1 MTLATPAAPGRMP
14 VIPGSFAYHR
24 PTSIK
29 EAVGLLAQLGDEGRA
44 LAGGHSLI
52 PMMKLRLAT
61 PAHLVDL
68 AGIAELTG
76 ARPDGNDIVI
86 GAMTTQHEL
95 VGSALLSTKI
105 PILRETSL
113 QIADP
118 QVRYLGTLGGNV
130 ANGDPGNDMPAVMMC
145 LGASYHV
152 TGKGGERR
160 IAARD
165 FYQGAY
171 FTALETG
178 DVLTAIRI
186 PVPPAGHG
194 YAYEKLKRKIGDYA
208 TAAAAVVLTLNG
220 CKVAS
225 CSIGLTN
232 VAETPLWAQEAE
244 KILVGSA
251 LDAATVKK
259 AVAAAE
265 AITAP
270 ATDARGP
277 AHYRTKMAGVMLT
290 RALAAAKSR
299 ARG

>member
-1 MTLATPAAPGRMP
+1 M
-14 VIPGSFAYHR
+14 IPGAFAYHR
-24 PTSIK
+24 PTSVK
-29 EAVGLLAQLGDEGRA
+29 EAVGLLAQLGDDGRA

-61 PAHLVDL
+61 PANLVDL
-68 AGIAELTG
+68 AAIAELKG
-76 ARPDGNDIVI
+76 VRADGNDIVI

-95 VGSALLSTKI
+95 IGSDLLAAKL
-105 PILRETSL
+105 PILRETSE

-118 QVRYLGTLGGNV
+118 QVRYLGTLGGNI

-145 LGASYHV
+145 LGATYHV
-152 TGKGGERR
+152 MGKSGERR

-171 FTALETG
+171 FTALEAG

-186 PVPPAGHG
+186 PVPAAGHG

-208 TAAAAVVLTLNG
+208 TAAAAVVLTMTG
-220 CKVAS
+220 GKVGT

-232 VAETPLWAQEAE
+232 VAETPLWAQEAA
-244 KILVGSA
+244 KILVGST

-270 ATDARGP
+270 AADARGP
-277 AHYRTKMAGVMLT
+277 AQYRTKMAGVMLT
-290 RALAAAKSR
+290 RALAGAKTR

>member
-1 MTLATPAAPGRMP
+1 

-24 PTSIK
+24 PTSVK
-29 EAVGLLAQLGDEGRA
+29 EAVSLLAQWGDDGRA

-52 PMMKLRLAT
+52 PMMKLRLAM

-68 AGIAELTG
+68 AGISELKG
-76 ARPDGNDIVI
+76 VQADGNDVVI
-86 GAMTTQHEL
+86 GAMVTQHEL
-95 VGSALLSTKI
+95 VASELLTAKV
-105 PILRETSL
+105 PLLRETSL
-113 QIADP
+113 QVADP
-118 QVRYLGTLGGNV
+118 QVRYVGTIGGNV

-152 TGKGGERR
+152 TGQGGESR

-178 DVLTAIRI
+178 NVLTAVRI

-208 TAAAAVVLTLNG
+208 TAAAAAVLTMAG
-220 CKVAS
+220 GKVAT

-232 VAETPLWAQEAE
+232 VAETPLWAEEAAH
-244 KILVGSA
+244 ILVGST

-290 RALAAAKSR
+290 RALARASSR

>member
-1 MTLATPAAPGRMP
+1 M
-14 VIPGSFAYHR
+14 IPGPFAYHR
-24 PTSIK
+24 PQSVT
-29 EAVGLLAQLGDEGRA
+29 EAVSMLSDLGEDARA

-68 AGIAELTG
+68 AGVADLKFIRADG
-76 ARPDGNDIVI
+76 ADIVI

-95 VGSALLSTKI
+95 IGSDLLTGKL
-105 PILRETSL
+105 PLLREAAL
-113 QIADP
+113 VIADP
-118 QVRYLGTLGGNV
+118 QVRYAGTLGGNV

-145 LGASYHV
+145 LGATYEIA
-152 TGKGGERR
+152 GKSARRR
-160 IAARD
+160 IPARA

-171 FTALETG
+171 LTALEAG
-178 DVLTAIRI
+178 EILTAVRI
-186 PVPPAGHG
+186 PAPPAGHG
-194 YAYEKLKRKIGDYA
+194 FAYEKLKRKIGDYA
-208 TAAAAVVLTLNG
+208 TAAAAVVLSMSG
-220 CKVAS
+220 GRVAA

-232 VAETPLWAQEAE
+232 VAETPLWAEEAG
-244 KILVGSA
+244 KILAGSG
-251 LDAATVKK
+251 LDAATVKQ

-290 RALAAAKSR
+290 RALAR
-299 ARG
+299 AQARAGA

>member
-1 MTLATPAAPGRMP
+1 

-24 PTSIK
+24 PTTVS
-29 EAVGLLAQLGDEGRA
+29 EAVGMLADLGDDARA

-68 AGIAELTG
+68 ARIAELKG
-76 ARPDGNDIVI
+76 IRAEGGDLVI

-95 VGSALLSTKI
+95 IGSDLAGKVPL
-105 PILRETSL
+105 LRETSL
-113 QIADP
+113 VIADP
-118 QVRYLGTLGGNV
+118 QVRYAGTLGGNV
-130 ANGDPGNDMPAVMMC
+130 ANGDPGNDMPGVMLC
-145 LGASYHV
+145 LGAAYEV
-152 TGKGGERR
+152 VGKGGQRR
-160 IAARD
+160 IPARE

-171 FTALETG
+171 FTALEPG
-178 DVLTAIRI
+178 EILTAVRV

-194 YAYEKLKRKIGDYA
+194 FAYEKLKRKVGDYA
-208 TAAAAVVLTLNG
+208 TAAAAVVLSMNG
-220 CKVAS
+220 GRVAS

-232 VAETPLWAQEAE
+232 VAETPLWAEEAG
-244 KILVGSA
+244 KILAGSA

-270 ATDARGP
+270 AADARGP
-277 AHYRTKMAGVMLT
+277 AHYRTKMAGVMLA
-290 RALAAAKSR
+290 RALER
-299 ARG
+299 ARARAAG

>member
-1 MTLATPAAPGRMP
+1 
-14 VIPGSFAYHR
+14 
-24 PTSIK
+24 
-29 EAVGLLAQLGDEGRA
+29 
-44 LAGGHSLI
+44 
-52 PMMKLRLAT
+52 
-61 PAHLVDL
+61 
-68 AGIAELTG
+68 
-76 ARPDGNDIVI
+76 
-86 GAMTTQHEL
+86 MTTQHDL
-95 VGSALLSTKI
+95 IGSDLLGTKI

-145 LGASYHV
+145 LGATFHV
-152 TGKGGERR
+152 IGAKGERR
-160 IAARD
+160 IAARE

-186 PVPPAGHG
+186 PVPAAGHG

-208 TAAAAVVLTLNG
+208 TAAAAVVLTMTG
-220 CKVAS
+220 GKVGT

-232 VAETPLWAQEAE
+232 VAETPLWAQDAA
-244 KILVGSA
+244 KILVGSS

-270 ATDARGP
+270 AADARGP

-290 RALAAAKSR
+290 RALARAKAR